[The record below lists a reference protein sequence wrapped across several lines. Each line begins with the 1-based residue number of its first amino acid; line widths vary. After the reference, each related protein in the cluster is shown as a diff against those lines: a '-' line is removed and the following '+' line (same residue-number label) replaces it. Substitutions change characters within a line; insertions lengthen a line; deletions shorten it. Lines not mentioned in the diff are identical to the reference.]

1 MKSNNRYLGALI
13 LAPLVIFIFLGG
25 IWLKGLVAFLSIL
38 GIYEFYKVI
47 KVKEMKPIM
56 SMGYILL
63 FCYYLS
69 GNNFQILSYI
79 IIIGMAVLLCFPVI
93 NTKYT
98 YIDSAMTMVGFIY
111 VGVFFSLIF
120 LVNEMKGGNYL
131 VWLIFLASFGCDT
144 FAYYSGKYLGKHKLC
159 PKVSPKKTIEGS

>member
-63 FCYYLS
+63 FCYY
-69 GNNFQILSYI
+69 IL
-79 IIIGMAVLLCFPVI
+79 ACRVFNLI
-93 NTKYT
+93 N
-98 YIDSAMTMVGFIY
+98 I
-111 VGVFFSLIF
+111 
-120 LVNEMKGGNYL
+120 
-131 VWLIFLASFGCDT
+131 
-144 FAYYSGKYLGKHKLC
+144 
-159 PKVSPKKTIEGS
+159 P